1 MACRRKE
8 PAWDAPDAAWAGGP
22 GLCNVPG
29 TAAGDPHAWPWQGA
43 RQTLL
48 AQFLQRLAHR
58 CATRVEFLDDHA
70 IVDGGA

>member
-1 MACRRKE
+1 MRQMLHGQAAGGRRQ
-8 PAWDAPDAAWAGGP
+8 AAGGP

>member
-1 MACRRKE
+1 MRQMRQA
-8 PAWDAPDAAWAGGP
+8 AGGRRT

-29 TAAGDPHAWPWQGA
+29 TAAGAPHAWPWQGA
-43 RQTLL
+43 RQMLL

>member
-1 MACRRKE
+1 MRQMRQA
-8 PAWDAPDAAWAGGP
+8 AGGRRQADRAVQCARDCSGRP
-22 GLCNVPG
+22 PCLAVAGR
-29 TAAGDPHAWPWQGA
+29 TADA
-43 RQTLL
+43 L